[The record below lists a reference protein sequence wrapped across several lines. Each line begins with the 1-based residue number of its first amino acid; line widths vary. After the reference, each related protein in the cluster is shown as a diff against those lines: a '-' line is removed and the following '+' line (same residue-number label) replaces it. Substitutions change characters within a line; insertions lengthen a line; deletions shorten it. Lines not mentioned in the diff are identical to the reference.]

1 MLSERG
7 TIVKSRKRVSGA
19 NKSAGKS
26 GSMPAGTKK
35 PDGVRGGCCERVR
48 QTFRGMTDNKV
59 LLSFLVFLIIA
70 IIVVG
75 VVRNVQDDDGLS
87 EDVAEAIGD
96 AVEEDL
102 KDGNADMEY
111 EDIKQQLKDQGIN
124 REFAWHLED
133 EEGNLIQV
141 DGKPCIGSPQASV
154 NGQECS

>member
-1 MLSERG
+1 M
-7 TIVKSRKRVSGA
+7 KSRKRVSGA

-59 LLSFLVFLIIA
+59 LLSFLVFLIMA

-75 VVRNVQDDDGLS
+75 VVRNVQDDDRLS

-141 DGKPCIGSPQASV
+141 NGKPCIGSPQASV
-154 NGQECS
+154 NGQKCS

>member
-1 MLSERG
+1 
-7 TIVKSRKRVSGA
+7 
-19 NKSAGKS
+19 
-26 GSMPAGTKK
+26 MPIKAQASQEACLQGPRSLTTF
-35 PDGVRGGCCERVR
+35 GGGCCERVR

-75 VVRNVQDDDGLS
+75 VVRNVQDDDRLS

-96 AVEEDL
+96 AIEEDL

-141 DGKPCIGSPQASV
+141 DGRPCIGSPQASV
-154 NGQECS
+154 NGRECS